1 MPFPLSTLFSRTAR
15 HGFSASSG
23 LAPEQESTFMTAN
36 PSENKTPDPAAPGS
50 TESAP
55 ASGGIKSKLTDAQK
69 AMLASKSGGGA
80 PAGWQSTGKGHKP
93 TSASGKRA
101 KTEKKVRW

>member
-1 MPFPLSTLFSRTAR
+1 
-15 HGFSASSG
+15 
-23 LAPEQESTFMTAN
+23 MTAN
-36 PSENKTPDPAAPGS
+36 PTDNNKTPAAC
-50 TESAP
+50 
-55 ASGGIKSKLTDAQK
+55 GIKSKLTDAQR

-93 TSASGKRA
+93 TAASGKQA

>member
-1 MPFPLSTLFSRTAR
+1 
-15 HGFSASSG
+15 
-23 LAPEQESTFMTAN
+23 MTAN
-36 PSENKTPDPAAPGS
+36 PSENNTPEPAASGS
-50 TESAP
+50 PKS

-93 TSASGKRA
+93 TSTSGKQA

>member
-1 MPFPLSTLFSRTAR
+1 
-15 HGFSASSG
+15 
-23 LAPEQESTFMTAN
+23 MTAN
-36 PSENKTPDPAAPGS
+36 PSENNTPEPAASGNDAAASGS
-50 TESAP
+50 PKP
-55 ASGGIKSKLTDAQK
+55 ATGGIKSKLTDAQK

-93 TSASGKRA
+93 TSASGKQA

>member
-1 MPFPLSTLFSRTAR
+1 
-15 HGFSASSG
+15 
-23 LAPEQESTFMTAN
+23 MTAN
-36 PSENKTPDPAAPGS
+36 PSENNTPGTPSP
-50 TESAP
+50 ESSAKSP

-93 TSASGKRA
+93 TSASGKQA

>member
-1 MPFPLSTLFSRTAR
+1 
-15 HGFSASSG
+15 
-23 LAPEQESTFMTAN
+23 MTAN
-36 PSENKTPDPAAPGS
+36 PSENNTPETPTPESPAQTPAP
-50 TESAP
+50 
-55 ASGGIKSKLTDAQK
+55 GGIKSKLTDAQK

-93 TSASGKRA
+93 TSASGKQA

>member
-1 MPFPLSTLFSRTAR
+1 
-15 HGFSASSG
+15 
-23 LAPEQESTFMTAN
+23 MTAN
-36 PSENKTPDPAAPGS
+36 PSENNTPETPSPGSSAKTPV
-50 TESAP
+50 
-55 ASGGIKSKLTDAQK
+55 SGGIKSKLTDAQK

-93 TSASGKRA
+93 TSASGKQA

>member
-1 MPFPLSTLFSRTAR
+1 
-15 HGFSASSG
+15 
-23 LAPEQESTFMTAN
+23 MTAN
-36 PSENKTPDPAAPGS
+36 PSENNTPETPTAESSAKT
-50 TESAP
+50 P

-93 TSASGKRA
+93 TSASGKQA

>member
-1 MPFPLSTLFSRTAR
+1 
-15 HGFSASSG
+15 
-23 LAPEQESTFMTAN
+23 MTAN
-36 PSENKTPDPAAPGS
+36 PSENNTPEPAASGNPK
-50 TESAP
+50 SA
-55 ASGGIKSKLTDAQK
+55 SRGIKSKLTDAQK

-93 TSASGKRA
+93 TSASGKQA

>member
-1 MPFPLSTLFSRTAR
+1 
-15 HGFSASSG
+15 
-23 LAPEQESTFMTAN
+23 MTAN
-36 PSENKTPDPAAPGS
+36 PSENNTPEPAVSGNEPAASGS
-50 TESAP
+50 PKS

-93 TSASGKRA
+93 TSTSGKQA

>member
-1 MPFPLSTLFSRTAR
+1 
-15 HGFSASSG
+15 
-23 LAPEQESTFMTAN
+23 MTAN
-36 PSENKTPDPAAPGS
+36 PSENNTSETPAEEPAAKN
-50 TESAP
+50 P

-93 TSASGKRA
+93 TSASGKQA

>member
-1 MPFPLSTLFSRTAR
+1 
-15 HGFSASSG
+15 
-23 LAPEQESTFMTAN
+23 MTAN
-36 PSENKTPDPAAPGS
+36 PSDNATPDNTTPETAAQ
-50 TESAP
+50 AP
-55 ASGGIKSKLTDAQK
+55 ASGGIKSKLTDPQK

>member
-1 MPFPLSTLFSRTAR
+1 
-15 HGFSASSG
+15 
-23 LAPEQESTFMTAN
+23 MTAN
-36 PSENKTPDPAAPGS
+36 PSNNNTPETTAAES
-50 TESAP
+50 TSKAP
-55 ASGGIKSKLTDAQK
+55 ASGGIKSKLTDAQR

-93 TSASGKRA
+93 TSASGKQA

>member
-1 MPFPLSTLFSRTAR
+1 
-15 HGFSASSG
+15 
-23 LAPEQESTFMTAN
+23 MTAN
-36 PSENKTPDPAAPGS
+36 PPDNNKTPAD
-50 TESAP
+50 
-55 ASGGIKSKLTDAQK
+55 GGIKSKLTEAQR

-93 TSASGKRA
+93 TATSGKQA

>member
-1 MPFPLSTLFSRTAR
+1 
-15 HGFSASSG
+15 
-23 LAPEQESTFMTAN
+23 MTAN
-36 PSENKTPDPAAPGS
+36 PSENRKTPAA
-50 TESAP
+50 
-55 ASGGIKSKLTDAQK
+55 GGIKSKLTDAQK

-93 TSASGKRA
+93 TAASGKQA

>member
-1 MPFPLSTLFSRTAR
+1 
-15 HGFSASSG
+15 
-23 LAPEQESTFMTAN
+23 MTAN
-36 PSENKTPDPAAPGS
+36 PSENNTPETPSPESPAQ
-50 TESAP
+50 TP
-55 ASGGIKSKLTDAQK
+55 ATGGIKSKLTDAQK

-93 TSASGKRA
+93 TSASGKQA

>member
-1 MPFPLSTLFSRTAR
+1 
-15 HGFSASSG
+15 
-23 LAPEQESTFMTAN
+23 MTAN
-36 PSENKTPDPAAPGS
+36 PSENKKTPAA
-50 TESAP
+50 
-55 ASGGIKSKLTDAQK
+55 GGIKSKLTDAQK

-93 TSASGKRA
+93 TAASGKQA

>member
-1 MPFPLSTLFSRTAR
+1 MIG
-15 HGFSASSG
+15 H
-23 LAPEQESTFMTAN
+23 
-36 PSENKTPDPAAPGS
+36 
-50 TESAP
+50 
-55 ASGGIKSKLTDAQK
+55 LTDAQK

-93 TSASGKRA
+93 TSASGKQA

>member
-1 MPFPLSTLFSRTAR
+1 
-15 HGFSASSG
+15 
-23 LAPEQESTFMTAN
+23 MTAN
-36 PSENKTPDPAAPGS
+36 PSDNTSPENTTPGGG
-50 TESAP
+50 TESAAQAP

-93 TSASGKRA
+93 TSASGKLA

>member
-1 MPFPLSTLFSRTAR
+1 
-15 HGFSASSG
+15 
-23 LAPEQESTFMTAN
+23 MTAN
-36 PSENKTPDPAAPGS
+36 PSENKKTPAAV
-50 TESAP
+50 
-55 ASGGIKSKLTDAQK
+55 GIKSKLTDAQK

-93 TSASGKRA
+93 TSTSGKQA

>member
-1 MPFPLSTLFSRTAR
+1 
-15 HGFSASSG
+15 
-23 LAPEQESTFMTAN
+23 MTAN
-36 PSENKTPDPAAPGS
+36 PSENNTPETPSPGS
-50 TESAP
+50 SAKTP

-93 TSASGKRA
+93 TSASGKQA